1 MDLTIHSRNM
11 EVNERIESYVEKKT
25 ARLDRY
31 MPQLLDVRVDLS
43 EQKTKNALDRH
54 VAQITVRDERGTI
67 LRAEERSNDVFA
79 AIDAVVEKLYR
90 QIKRYRGKRRDS
102 RRAPRPD
109 LVAELEL
116 EPLPIPEA
124 ETVEEEA
131 VEGQIVR
138 RKRFMLQPMST
149 EEAIEQMELLGH
161 DFFVFFDAEEE
172 AINVLYRRRDENYG
186 LLQPELY

>member
-1 MDLTIHSRNM
+1 MELTIHSRNM

-31 MPQLLDVRVDLS
+31 MPNLLDVRVDLT

-79 AIDAVVEKLYR
+79 AIDAVVDKLYR

-102 RRAPRPD
+102 QRTPRPERA
-109 LVAELEL
+109 AELEL
-116 EPLPIPEA
+116 DPLPILEDEA
-124 ETVEEEA
+124 FAEEEDD
-131 VEGQIVR
+131 GQIVR
-138 RKRFMLQPMST
+138 HKRFMLQPMAA

-161 DFFVFFDAEEE
+161 DFFVFFDAGEE
-172 AINVLYRRRDENYG
+172 AINVLYRRRDGNYG
-186 LLQPELY
+186 LLQPEMY

>member
-11 EVNERIESYVEKKT
+11 EVNERIESYVIKKT

-90 QIKRYRGKRRDS
+90 QINRYRGKQRDS

-109 LVAELEL
+109 LVTELEL
-116 EPLPIPEA
+116 EPLPLA
-124 ETVEEEA
+124 EEEA
-131 VEGQIVR
+131 AVEEATEGQIVR

-149 EEAIEQMELLGH
+149 EEAIDQMELLGH

-172 AINVLYRRRDENYG
+172 AINVLYRRLDGNYG